1 MEVIIT
7 FTVPVLG
14 SRRQRVGSFEESLL
28 SDLEKDLCPSGVE
41 QNIGQSGNDL
51 LTSLHPPPWKP
62 KGWAPRGLSQ
72 GALLIF
78 TFLYHQSLSC
88 DVLVGPLQ
96 HCWYSHGGSLHIS
109 GWPSSPHSSFVLKI
123 LRTSSILWFTKRSC
137 SFRELVESE
146 ESVSVPLE
154 VGCVAGGTSS
164 LGLTGIERSCDIGDP
179 PSSAKCCGCST
190 ASRESAQRDSSHKYK
205 RNPTQAV
212 RSRRVLMLGSGCHFD
227 AGSSTDL
234 AELSCKIRPFLG

>member
-14 SRRQRVGSFEESLL
+14 SRPQRVGSFEESLL

-146 ESVSVPLE
+146 ESVSV
-154 VGCVAGGTSS
+154 
-164 LGLTGIERSCDIGDP
+164 
-179 PSSAKCCGCST
+179 
-190 ASRESAQRDSSHKYK
+190 
-205 RNPTQAV
+205 
-212 RSRRVLMLGSGCHFD
+212 SGKLRANTLS
-227 AGSSTDL
+227 AGSDYL
-234 AELSCKIRPFLG
+234 ATPPEGA